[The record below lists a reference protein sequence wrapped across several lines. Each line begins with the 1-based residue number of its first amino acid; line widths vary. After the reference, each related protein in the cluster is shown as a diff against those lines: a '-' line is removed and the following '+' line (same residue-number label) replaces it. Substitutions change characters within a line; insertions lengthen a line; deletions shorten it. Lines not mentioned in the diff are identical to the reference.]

1 MGGCGNAVGH
11 ARVAVARAPQAA
23 LALAL
28 ALGCATDGAD
38 DPEDETDGSSGAAS
52 SSGGESGG
60 SGEASTAASTGEGE
74 DGSSSGGE
82 SLPQPTMLPTPT
94 GVCPTLA
101 AGDVELAPAGI
112 APRTV
117 RLWMSDAAAT
127 MPGPLVFYWH
137 GTGSQ
142 PLEAEYGLGNAL
154 IEQVVA
160 QGGIVVAPTHD
171 PAAGDFPW
179 FLVLGNQEDD
189 LLVADELLGCALEQT
204 MVDVRRVHTIGM
216 SAGGLQSAQMSF
228 RRSGYIAS
236 AVTYSG
242 GLVAGAPPDQ
252 DPDNPMSAMIFH
264 GGESDVVLISFQQAS
279 ESYLGA
285 LQAKGG
291 FGFLCNH
298 GMGHSIPQGDA
309 QPSVWTF
316 FYDHPFGTTP
326 SPYVDG
332 LPPGFPSYCTL

>member
-1 MGGCGNAVGH
+1 MHH
-11 ARVAVARAPQAA
+11 ARVAARGVQPAA

-28 ALGCATDGAD
+28 ALGCATDDGSDPDDMAD
-38 DPEDETDGSSGAAS
+38 GSSSAAASSEGSAGGSSGA
-52 SSGGESGG
+52 GG
-60 SGEASTAASTGEGE
+60 SDESSGEGE
-74 DGSSSGGE
+74 GGSSSGGE
-82 SLPQPTMLPTPT
+82 SLPQPTTLPTPT

-101 AGDVELAPAGI
+101 AGDVELTPAGI
-112 APRTV
+112 PPRTV
-117 RLWMSDAAAT
+117 RVWMSDAAAT

-179 FLVLGNQEDD
+179 FLVLGSQEDD

-204 MVDVRRVHTIGM
+204 MVDVRRIHTIGM

-242 GLVAGAPPDQ
+242 GLVAGVPPDQ
-252 DPDNPMSAMIFH
+252 DPGNPMSAMIFH
-264 GGESDVVLISFQQAS
+264 GGETDVVLISFQQAS
-279 ESYLGA
+279 ESYLDA
-285 LQAKGG
+285 LRAKGG
-291 FGFLCNH
+291 FGFLCDH

-326 SPYVDG
+326 SPYVGG
-332 LPPGFPSYCTL
+332 LPQGFPSYCTL